1 MNSTSKSF
9 HKICTLEKEGITS
22 SSTKKRHLIIA
33 PRHSQSI
40 LNGSGQ
46 KSSDTLRL
54 FEVLPKDQWFHI
66 GDGWLQ
72 STSTDG
78 TETILALQ
86 EDETIKYHVFLRV
99 LVQVRGKSLSVD
111 VNESPVFTNVR
122 LNSGEAFDGLPGFCA
137 EGGRFAVKQWRIR
150 GVFRFHNHY
159 NTTQTELFPT
169 ATIRPSEPCPPVA
182 AVPYSL
188 PTSSSMEG
196 GSSGSVSGT
205 LLRPT
210 SLLETMRM
218 NQLNSGVTS
227 NRNNISSRPLAA
239 YSPFPASSSQSQFD
253 DVHQPAAAASSS
265 LQLSQSGRGS
275 YVMGAAVLPPAP
287 PIPPQSS
294 APTSMSSVLAHLLRR
309 GHDMSIAHLVLQD
322 LVQAGRGVTFEDVA
336 ALSEAKRLL
345 HEAIILPTIVPEF
358 FTGIRSPWK

>member
-1 MNSTSKSF
+1 M
-9 HKICTLEKEGITS
+9 
-22 SSTKKRHLIIA
+22 
-33 PRHSQSI
+33 
-40 LNGSGQ
+40 
-46 KSSDTLRL
+46 
-54 FEVLPKDQWFHI
+54 
-66 GDGWLQ
+66 
-72 STSTDG
+72 
-78 TETILALQ
+78 
-86 EDETIKYHVFLRV
+86 
-99 LVQVRGKSLSVD
+99 
-111 VNESPVFTNVR
+111 
-122 LNSGEAFDGLPGFCA
+122 
-137 EGGRFAVKQWRIR
+137 KQWRIR

-169 ATIRPSEPCPPVA
+169 ATIRPSEPCPQVA
-182 AVPYSL
+182 AVPHYL
-188 PTSSSMEG
+188 PISSSTEG

-218 NQLNSGVTS
+218 NQLNSGATS

-239 YSPFPASSSQSQFD
+239 YSPFPANSSQSQVD
-253 DVHQPAAAASSS
+253 DVHQPAAASSF
-265 LQLSQSGRGS
+265 LQLSQTGRS
-275 YVMGAAVLPPAP
+275 SHMMGATVLPPAP

-358 FTGIRSPWK
+358 FTGIRSPWKVRYPLVTL

>member
-1 MNSTSKSF
+1 M
-9 HKICTLEKEGITS
+9 
-22 SSTKKRHLIIA
+22 
-33 PRHSQSI
+33 
-40 LNGSGQ
+40 
-46 KSSDTLRL
+46 
-54 FEVLPKDQWFHI
+54 
-66 GDGWLQ
+66 
-72 STSTDG
+72 
-78 TETILALQ
+78 
-86 EDETIKYHVFLRV
+86 
-99 LVQVRGKSLSVD
+99 
-111 VNESPVFTNVR
+111 
-122 LNSGEAFDGLPGFCA
+122 
-137 EGGRFAVKQWRIR
+137 KQWRIR

-169 ATIRPSEPCPPVA
+169 ATIRPSEPCPPVV
-182 AVPYSL
+182 AVPHSL
-188 PTSSSMEG
+188 PISSSTSSSTEG

-218 NQLNSGVTS
+218 NQLNSGATS
-227 NRNNISSRPLAA
+227 NRNNILSRPLAA
-239 YSPFPASSSQSQFD
+239 YSPFPANSSQSQVD
-253 DVHQPAAAASSS
+253 DVHQPAAAASSF
-265 LQLSQSGRGS
+265 LQLSQTGRS
-275 YVMGAAVLPPAP
+275 SHMMGATVLPPAP

-358 FTGIRSPWK
+358 FTGIRSPWKVRYPLVTL

>member
-1 MNSTSKSF
+1 
-9 HKICTLEKEGITS
+9 
-22 SSTKKRHLIIA
+22 
-33 PRHSQSI
+33 
-40 LNGSGQ
+40 
-46 KSSDTLRL
+46 
-54 FEVLPKDQWFHI
+54 
-66 GDGWLQ
+66 
-72 STSTDG
+72 
-78 TETILALQ
+78 
-86 EDETIKYHVFLRV
+86 
-99 LVQVRGKSLSVD
+99 
-111 VNESPVFTNVR
+111 
-122 LNSGEAFDGLPGFCA
+122 
-137 EGGRFAVKQWRIR
+137 VKQWRIR

-169 ATIRPSEPCPPVA
+169 ATIRPSEPCPQVA
-182 AVPYSL
+182 AVPHYL
-188 PTSSSMEG
+188 PISSSTEG

-218 NQLNSGVTS
+218 NQLNSGATS

-239 YSPFPASSSQSQFD
+239 YSPFPANSSQSQVD
-253 DVHQPAAAASSS
+253 DVHQPAAASSF
-265 LQLSQSGRGS
+265 LQLSQTGRS
-275 YVMGAAVLPPAP
+275 SHMMGATVLPPAP

-358 FTGIRSPWK
+358 FTGIRSPWKVRYPLVTL